1 MTSCDTGQRLYVAC
15 LASYNAG
22 HLHGR
27 WINAAQP
34 VESIRSEIQDMLRH
48 SPEPGAEEW
57 AIHDYE
63 GFGALSL
70 SEFES
75 IEAVA
80 EAALLIAEHGPVF
93 AALISHFGG
102 VSNLQDAR
110 DKFEDGYRGA
120 YESVADYAQELVE
133 ECYGRELKRLP
144 QFIRYHIDFDG
155 IGDDLEMGGDIFTL
169 QCDGQIHVFDAS

>member
-1 MTSCDTGQRLYVAC
+1 MTNGDTCPRLYVAC

-22 HLHGR
+22 HLYGR
-27 WINAAQP
+27 WIDAAQP
-34 VESIRSEIQDMLRH
+34 VESVQSEIQDMLRH

-63 GFGALSL
+63 GFGSLSL
-70 SEFES
+70 SEFEC

-80 EAALLIAEHGPVF
+80 EAARLIAEHGPVF
-93 AALISHFGG
+93 AALVEHFGG
-102 VSNLQDAR
+102 VSNLQEAR

-120 YESVADYAQELVE
+120 YGSVADYAQELVE
-133 ECYGRELKRLP
+133 ECYGPELERLP
-144 QFIRYHIDFDG
+144 QFIRYHIDFAG

-169 QCDGQIHVFDAS
+169 QCDGQLHVFAGS